1 MDDSSDDGAVSAA
14 LGDLLQGA
22 VRHAGEQLSL
32 FVERDVS
39 LHGTAVSRAPVERL
53 PDLMR
58 DAGRL
63 VTAVY
68 LAFEGDLEGHIV
80 FSFAPEAA
88 AAIAALLLGEPV
100 VDLTALTPLE
110 GSALGEVG
118 NVTAASVLNAIAT
131 ARGLTVY
138 PSPPVVM
145 QDMIG
150 ALLDAIVADMALDAV
165 DALLLHTTLTVEGQ
179 AVQGDLLLLPNAAS
193 RGRLEQGDGAR
204 QAVGV

>member
-1 MDDSSDDGAVSAA
+1 MDDTSDGGTVSAA
-14 LGDLLQGA
+14 LSGLLQGV
-22 VRHAGEQLSL
+22 VRHAGEQLSV
-32 FVERDVS
+32 FVERDVR
-39 LHGTAVSRAPVERL
+39 LYGTVVSRAPVERL

-68 LAFEGDLEGHIV
+68 LAVEGDLEGHIV
-80 FSFAPEAA
+80 LVFAPEAA
-88 AAIAALLLGEPV
+88 AAIVALLLGESVADPA
-100 VDLTALTPLE
+100 ALTPLE
-110 GSALGEVG
+110 DSVLGEVG
-118 NVTAASVLNAIAT
+118 NVTAASILNAIAT

-150 ALLDAIVADMALDAV
+150 ALLDVIVADMALDAA
-165 DALLLHTTLTVEGQ
+165 DALLLRTTLTIEGQ

-193 RGRLEQGDGAR
+193 RGRLEGAKGAPR
-204 QAVGV
+204 AVGV